1 MSKTVLIV
9 LAHNNFRDEEYKAVR
24 EKLEKTGA
32 KITVTSTIKNGAMGT
47 MGLKLNPDLLIDE
60 VNPDEYDAVVF
71 IGGSGASQYWH
82 DVKAHD
88 IAKAAAAKNKVI
100 GAGSHAP
107 VTLAVAGLLN
117 GKNVTGHITV
127 YEKLQVQGAKYT
139 GKKVEMDGN
148 IITCT
153 GANAAKQFAEVL
165 AEAIAKNGSK

>member
-32 KITVTSTIKNGAMGT
+32 KITVTSTIKNGALGT
-47 MGLKLNPDLLIDE
+47 MGLKLNPELLIDE

-88 IAKAAAAKNKVI
+88 IAKAAAAKNKI
-100 GAGSHAP
+100 IAAGSHAP

-117 GKNVTGHITV
+117 GKKATGHITV

-139 GKKVEMDGN
+139 GKKVEIDGN

-153 GANAAKQFAEVL
+153 GANAAKQFAEVV
-165 AEAIAKNGSK
+165 AEAISKN